1 VSSLG
6 TCSGYLSR
14 DRENG
19 YKIINVDIIY
29 PPTPLECTG
38 TTLGLLSI
46 RSLEPNPQTMEYSE
60 QQAMSLAIRIYMT
73 EYPKEQTGSLYP
85 VPTNVTVRKQL
96 LKGKIKQNIIL

>member
-1 VSSLG
+1 
-6 TCSGYLSR
+6 
-14 DRENG
+14 
-19 YKIINVDIIY
+19 
-29 PPTPLECTG
+29 
-38 TTLGLLSI
+38 
-46 RSLEPNPQTMEYSE
+46 MEYSE